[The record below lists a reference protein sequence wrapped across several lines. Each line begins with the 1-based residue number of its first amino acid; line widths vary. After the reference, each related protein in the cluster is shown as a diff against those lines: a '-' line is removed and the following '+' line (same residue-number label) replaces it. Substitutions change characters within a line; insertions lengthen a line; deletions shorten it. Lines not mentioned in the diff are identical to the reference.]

1 MSTRHRLQD
10 IYDRL
15 LEHFGPQRWWPAE
28 SAFEVMVGAVL
39 TQNTNWRNVTVAIA
53 RLREGDFLRFER
65 LAALAEAELAE
76 MIRPSGYYNVKAR
89 RLLNLL
95 QMIKDLYDGDP
106 ERMLADEVET
116 ARERLLAVS
125 GIGEETADSILL
137 YAGNQPIF
145 VVDAYTYRICSRH
158 QLIDDECDYRSLQE
172 IFMGNLRHDAA
183 LFNEY
188 HALLVMAGKHYCKK
202 KMPLCERC
210 PLREV

>member
-53 RLREGDFLRFER
+53 RLREGDFLRFGR

>member
-1 MSTRHRLQD
+1 MTTRRRLQD

-39 TQNTNWRNVTVAIA
+39 TQNTNWRNVTVAID

-76 MIRPSGYYNVKAR
+76 MIRPSGYFNVKAR

-95 QMIKDLYDGDP
+95 RMIDELYDGEP
-106 ERMLADEVET
+106 ERMLTDEIET
-116 ARERLLAVS
+116 ARTRLLAVT

-137 YAGNQPIF
+137 YAGNQPVF

-158 QLIDDECDYRSLQE
+158 QLIDEECDYQRLQE
-172 IFMGNLRHDAA
+172 MFMDNLPRDAA

-202 KMPLCERC
+202 KTPLCERC
-210 PLREV
+210 PLWEV

>member
-1 MSTRHRLQD
+1 MTTRRRLQD

-15 LEHFGPQRWWPAE
+15 FEHFGPQRWWPAE

-39 TQNTNWRNVTVAIA
+39 TQNTNWRNVTVAID

-76 MIRPSGYYNVKAR
+76 MIRPSGYFNVKAR

-95 QMIKDLYDGDP
+95 RMIGELYDGEP
-106 ERMLADEVET
+106 ERMLTDEIET
-116 ARERLLAVS
+116 ARARLLAVT

-137 YAGNQPIF
+137 YAGNQPVF

-158 QLIDDECDYRSLQE
+158 QLIDEECDYRRLQE
-172 IFMGNLRHDAA
+172 VFMDNLPRDAA

-202 KMPLCERC
+202 KTPLCERC
-210 PLREV
+210 PLWEV

>member
-1 MSTRHRLQD
+1 VSTRRRLQA

-15 LEHFGPQRWWPAE
+15 FEHFGSQRWWPAE
-28 SAFEVMVGAVL
+28 SAFEVMIGAVL
-39 TQNTNWRNVTVAIA
+39 TQNTNWRNVTVAID
-53 RLREGDFLRFER
+53 RLRDGDFLRFER
-65 LAALAEAELAE
+65 LAALAEMELAE

-95 QMIKDLYDGDP
+95 QMINDLYGGDP
-106 ERMLADEVET
+106 EHLLADELET

-172 IFMGNLRHDAA
+172 LFMDNLPCDTT

-202 KMPLCERC
+202 NVPLCERC